1 MTDKTHLNEL
11 LDETM
16 ADLGKKLVA
25 EFIKLVRDP
34 ETPTSNYSI
43 QLRALLDEH
52 LQSAY
57 DAPG

>member
-43 QLRALLDEH
+43 QLRALFDEH